1 MKEPMMADSHEI
13 TVRNYKQPLRNRLI
27 MMLVCIG
34 IALASFFVV
43 SKWATSVDSYRWVIK
58 TLNGL
63 QKKALGLSG
72 TATALATGA
81 AAIPGEATTPIAN
94 KLADVAGYM
103 VIVYAVIIVEK
114 YLLTITGYIAFK
126 ILFPIGC
133 VLLAAGNFLKN
144 GWKEFIYR
152 IGIKSIILGV
162 LLWGLVPTSA
172 WVTNM
177 VNETYAKSYEADFTL
192 VYTKA
197 KHLSAKDV
205 KKHILLDI
213 NDEKIV
219 TDMHVYPSKQKTDCS
234 YMHMFITRREL
245 LMDMVEYAVTHG
257 RHTISKDILL
267 TAVSKGLKVST
278 YEFSGY
284 KKKIDSIQSY
294 YCFNLD
300 LLKKDIRDELFG
312 LNTNNPIFTK
322 IKDTVPT
329 KYSKSAEITNSF
341 IADGCKIEGT
351 VKNSILFRGVH
362 VAKGATVENCILM
375 QNSEIMENCLLE
387 NVIFDKGVILRSGKK
402 LVGQDTYPM
411 VIGKEI
417 IV

>member
-13 TVRNYKQPLRNRLI
+13 TVRNYKQPMRNRLI
-27 MMLVCIG
+27 MMLICIG
-34 IALASFFVV
+34 IALTSFFVV
-43 SKWATSVDSYRWVIK
+43 SKWATSVESYRWVIK

-81 AAIPGEATTPIAN
+81 AAIPGEAATPIAN

-192 VYTKA
+192 EDTEELLDEGDTSANAGKKDEAQETKDKKFSFSEFLNNA
-197 KHLSAKDV
+197 KDKVDDAIDAVGEVATEKLSAFENGLNRIIEGV
-205 KKHILLDI
+205 AVLLVTTCAIPVLVMLSFTWILKGI
-213 NDEKIV
+213 
-219 TDMHVYPSKQKTDCS
+219 M
-234 YMHMFITRREL
+234 
-245 LMDMVEYAVTHG
+245 
-257 RHTISKDILL
+257 
-267 TAVSKGLKVST
+267 GLKIPSITLQSGPRVS
-278 YEFSGY
+278 ERKR
-284 KKKIDSIQSY
+284 KKT
-294 YCFNLD
+294 
-300 LLKKDIRDELFG
+300 E
-312 LNTNNPIFTK
+312 
-322 IKDTVPT
+322 
-329 KYSKSAEITNSF
+329 
-341 IADGCKIEGT
+341 
-351 VKNSILFRGVH
+351 
-362 VAKGATVENCILM
+362 EN
-375 QNSEIMENCLLE
+375 
-387 NVIFDKGVILRSGKK
+387 
-402 LVGQDTYPM
+402 
-411 VIGKEI
+411 
-417 IV
+417 

>member
-13 TVRNYKQPLRNRLI
+13 TVRNYKQPMRNRLI
-27 MMLVCIG
+27 MMLICIG
-34 IALASFFVV
+34 IALTSFFVV
-43 SKWATSVDSYRWVIK
+43 SKWATSVESYHWVIK

-81 AAIPGEATTPIAN
+81 AAIPGEAATPIAN

-192 VYTKA
+192 EDTEELLDEGDTSANADKKDEAQETKDKKFSFSGFLNNA
-197 KHLSAKDV
+197 IDAVGEVATEKLSAFEDGLNRIIEGV
-205 KKHILLDI
+205 AVLLVTTCAIPVLVMLSFTWILKGI
-213 NDEKIV
+213 
-219 TDMHVYPSKQKTDCS
+219 M
-234 YMHMFITRREL
+234 
-245 LMDMVEYAVTHG
+245 
-257 RHTISKDILL
+257 
-267 TAVSKGLKVST
+267 GLKIPSITLQSVPRVS
-278 YEFSGY
+278 ERKR
-284 KKKIDSIQSY
+284 KKT
-294 YCFNLD
+294 
-300 LLKKDIRDELFG
+300 E
-312 LNTNNPIFTK
+312 
-322 IKDTVPT
+322 
-329 KYSKSAEITNSF
+329 
-341 IADGCKIEGT
+341 
-351 VKNSILFRGVH
+351 
-362 VAKGATVENCILM
+362 EN
-375 QNSEIMENCLLE
+375 
-387 NVIFDKGVILRSGKK
+387 
-402 LVGQDTYPM
+402 
-411 VIGKEI
+411 
-417 IV
+417 

>member
-13 TVRNYKQPLRNRLI
+13 TVRNYKQPMRNRLI
-27 MMLVCIG
+27 MMLICIG

-43 SKWATSVDSYRWVIK
+43 SKWATSVESYRWVIK

-81 AAIPGEATTPIAN
+81 AAIPGEAATPIAN

-192 VYTKA
+192 EDTEE
-197 KHLSAKDV
+197 
-205 KKHILLDI
+205 LLDEGDTSV
-213 NDEKIV
+213 NADKKDEA
-219 TDMHVYPSKQKTDCS
+219 QKT
-234 YMHMFITRREL
+234 
-245 LMDMVEYAVTHG
+245 
-257 RHTISKDILL
+257 KD
-267 TAVSKGLKVST
+267 KKV
-278 YEFSGY
+278 FF
-284 KKKIDSIQSY
+284 Q
-294 YCFNLD
+294 
-300 LLKKDIRDELFG
+300 
-312 LNTNNPIFTK
+312 
-322 IKDTVPT
+322 
-329 KYSKSAEITNSF
+329 
-341 IADGCKIEGT
+341 
-351 VKNSILFRGVH
+351 
-362 VAKGATVENCILM
+362 
-375 QNSEIMENCLLE
+375 
-387 NVIFDKGVILRSGKK
+387 
-402 LVGQDTYPM
+402 
-411 VIGKEI
+411 
-417 IV
+417 